1 VWPRRLLS
9 IRGSRN
15 QEVLPYYSGR
25 TLIHDHFVTSALP
38 GTLLDILSLA
48 KNLSDSGPFMTR
60 GRWVICHGYEST
72 AHPKYSLPGSLKVL
86 KGVLAQRHVAPE
98 RERFLHVSPVSW
110 CSELLLKKLEE
121 VLAVCHVPLWRDIVH
136 TSLIREC
143 DGEIIHVPYLG
154 EAQNERLWIGN
165 LRLPVRRH
173 HPGQIIFTYLD
184 ICLKNETA
192 SLRE

>member
-143 DGEIIHVPYLG
+143 DGEIIHVEHVERTITSRKAGSKVP
-154 EAQNERLWIGN
+154 ANERDS
-165 LRLPVRRH
+165 LRRYE
-173 HPGQIIFTYLD
+173 IATYLSG
-184 ICLKNETA
+184 LSRMVA
-192 SLRE
+192 AA